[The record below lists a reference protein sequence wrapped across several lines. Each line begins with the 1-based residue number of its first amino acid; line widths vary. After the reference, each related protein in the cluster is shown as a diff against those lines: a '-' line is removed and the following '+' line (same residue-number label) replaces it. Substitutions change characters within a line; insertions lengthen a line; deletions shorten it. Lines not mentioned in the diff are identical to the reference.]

1 MSTVFGPTARCRG
14 PALPIAATS
23 ARTGLLH
30 NAARR
35 PKQPCHCKLRQFCD
49 AQYKLPLRRSTEGL
63 ARKAM
68 WARFAA
74 GTRFSAQFGLLRRK
88 SCACFP
94 HVFKRFPTCFQAIW
108 RATLRGGRV
117 PGAIGR
123 DGARPSKTHCRPRAE
138 PGGPRSVVA
147 VSSAWRAMLRRGRVL
162 HVEGHAL
169 SWPCPPPGGPCSVV
183 AVFPVLAD
191 ATAAR
196 PSIRLEPLPIA
207 ILKTYKGHA
216 RSWPCP
222 PRGGPRSV
230 VAVFSVLAAA
240 TAARPSN
247 LVAAAG
253 RFRL

>member
-94 HVFKRFPTCFQAIW
+94 HLFQAISHMFSSDLEGHAPWWPCARRYRTRRSASLQNTLPATRRSW

-123 DGARPSKTHCRPRAE
+123 DGARPSKAHCRPRAE

-147 VSSAWRAMLRRGRVL
+147 VRPALSDATERVPPKHIAGHAPNL
-162 HVEGHAL
+162 EGHAP
-169 SWPCPPPGGPCSVV
+169 SWPC
-183 AVFPVLAD
+183 AL
-191 ATAAR
+191 R
-196 PSIRLEPLPIA
+196 
-207 ILKTYKGHA
+207 
-216 RSWPCP
+216 
-222 PRGGPRSV
+222 
-230 VAVFSVLAAA
+230 
-240 TAARPSN
+240 
-247 LVAAAG
+247 
-253 RFRL
+253 

>member
-138 PGGPRSVVA
+138 AGGPRSVVA
-147 VSSAWRAMLRRGRVL
+147 VCPALSDATEGVPPKHIAGHAPNL
-162 HVEGHAL
+162 EGHAP
-169 SWPCPPPGGPCSVV
+169 SWPC
-183 AVFPVLAD
+183 AL
-191 ATAAR
+191 R
-196 PSIRLEPLPIA
+196 
-207 ILKTYKGHA
+207 
-216 RSWPCP
+216 
-222 PRGGPRSV
+222 
-230 VAVFSVLAAA
+230 
-240 TAARPSN
+240 
-247 LVAAAG
+247 
-253 RFRL
+253 

>member
-108 RATLRGGRV
+108 RATLRGGRARRYRTRRSASLQNTLPATRRSWRATLRGGRA

-123 DGARPSKTHCRPRAE
+123 DGGRPSKAHCRPRAE

-147 VSSAWRAMLRRGRVL
+147 VCPALTYSTERV
-162 HVEGHAL
+162 
-169 SWPCPPPGGPCSVV
+169 PPKHRLV
-183 AVFPVLAD
+183 AVA
-191 ATAAR
+191 
-196 PSIRLEPLPIA
+196 
-207 ILKTYKGHA
+207 G
-216 RSWPCP
+216 
-222 PRGGPRSV
+222 V
-230 VAVFSVLAAA
+230 VWV
-240 TAARPSN
+240 
-247 LVAAAG
+247 
-253 RFRL
+253 